1 MSDQGL
7 GAAVKETVNDAVRLV
22 KLEAQLAGD
31 RIKGEVK
38 KKGTAAGAG
47 VAGLLFILYGL
58 LFLLAAGA
66 AGLAI
71 LLPWWLA
78 LLIVGVALFALGGIL
93 GLVAKAGFSSP
104 PIPPE
109 VPEQIK
115 EDMRWVREQSS

>member
-7 GAAVKETVNDAVRLV
+7 GPAVKETVNDAVRLV
-22 KLEAQLAGD
+22 KLEAQLAGE
-31 RIKGEVK
+31 RMKGELQK
-38 KKGTAAGAG
+38 KAMAGGAG

-71 LLPWWLA
+71 VLPWWAA
-78 LLIVGVALFALGGIL
+78 LLIVGGALIVLAGIL
-93 GLVAKAGFSSP
+93 GMVAKAGFSSP